1 MQIYTMELRWN
12 KKKITRKHIEHGVL
26 MNILSHTLFANLINI
41 SFRFWDLFTE
51 LFFLRMTKAN
61 KKERDR
67 ENRRKGRKSGRE
79 GERQQ

>member
-1 MQIYTMELRWN
+1 MEQ

-51 LFFLRMTKAN
+51 LFFFA
-61 KKERDR
+61 DD
-67 ENRRKGRKSGRE
+67 KSEQERE
-79 GERQQ
+79 G